1 MKAKELKEFIN
12 QIPDNKEIIF
22 EYSCFTFGDVCGID
36 TDKRRMAYSIDM
48 SFNDFKENYPGRNY
62 CMLHFTN

>member
-36 TDKRRMAYSIDM
+36 TDKRRMACLI
-48 SFNDFKENYPGRNY
+48 
-62 CMLHFTN
+62 